1 MRRIGRSGVLVAI
14 TAVAL
19 AVLAFAVW
27 RLRAPVVRVASV
39 RRGDLQ
45 QHIAVSGRVR
55 VPTRVQVSSRSPG
68 LVVAVL
74 ANEGRRVSAGDLLV
88 QLDDAEAQAA
98 AAQARAAMNQARAR
112 VDQLR
117 RVGRV
122 TAMETLSQAETNFD
136 EAQAAFDRTQR
147 LVGKGAAPALE
158 LDNARRARERARA
171 QRASAM
177 AQQLAS
183 APMGTDS
190 RIALTALLEA
200 QARVAGAEARLEQA
214 RITAPG
220 DGVVL
225 SRRVEAG
232 DVVQPGQTLIVLA
245 VDADP
250 ELVFDADER
259 NLPFIAVGQRASAAA
274 DAYPQEV
281 FEARVNFVAP
291 SVDPQRGTIEVRLAV
306 GKPAPAFLK
315 PDMTVSVDLTVAS
328 KSRVLIAPSEAVQG
342 ASTRSPSVMVVESG
356 RARRCAVAL
365 GIRGE
370 GATEIAAGVG
380 EGAEIVLSDG
390 RPIAD
395 GQRVRATLVE
405 P

>member
-1 MRRIGRSGVLVAI
+1 MPRLPRSAI
-14 TAVAL
+14 LAVTAVSL
-19 AVLAFAVW
+19 AVLALIIW
-27 RLRAPVVRVASV
+27 RLRAPGVRVARV
-39 RRGDLQ
+39 RRGSLE
-45 QHIAVSGRVR
+45 QHIVVSGRVR

-98 AAQARAAMNQARAR
+98 LAQARAGMHQARAR

-122 TAMETLSQAETNFD
+122 TAMETLRQAETNVD
-136 EAQAAFDRTQR
+136 ETQAAFERAQR
-147 LVGKGAAPALE
+147 LAAQGATPALE
-158 LDNARRARERARA
+158 LDNARRALDRARA

-177 AQQLAS
+177 AQQVAS

-200 QARVAGAEARLEQA
+200 QARAAGAEARLDQTHIA
-214 RITAPG
+214 APG
-220 DGVVL
+220 NGVVL
-225 SRRVEAG
+225 SRSVEAG

-259 NLPFIAVGQRASAAA
+259 NIPFIAIGQRASASA
-274 DAYPQEV
+274 DAYPQEL
-281 FEARVNFVAP
+281 FESRVSFVAP
-291 SVDPQRGTIEVRLAV
+291 SVDPQRGTVEVRLAV
-306 GKPAPAFLK
+306 RKPAPAFLK

-328 KSRVLIAPSEAVQG
+328 KTQALLVPTEAVQG
-342 ASTRSPSVMVVESG
+342 AATRSPWAMVVDSG
-356 RARRCAVAL
+356 RARRRAVAL

-370 GATEIAAGVG
+370 GATEIAAGIS
-380 EGAEIVLSDG
+380 EGAEVVLSDG
-390 RPIAD
+390 RALVD
-395 GQRVRATLVE
+395 GQRVRPTVVE

>member
-1 MRRIGRSGVLVAI
+1 MPRFRRRFVVAVVAI
-14 TAVAL
+14 ASL
-19 AVLAFAVW
+19 AGLVFAAW
-27 RLRAPVVRVASV
+27 RLHAPVVRVVSV
-39 RRGDLQ
+39 RRSDLQ
-45 QHIAVSGRVR
+45 QHIVVSGRVR
-55 VPTRVQVSSRSPG
+55 VPTRAQLSARSPG

-98 AAQARAAMNQARAR
+98 SAQARAAMNQSRAR

-122 TAMETLSQAETNFD
+122 TALEALSQADTNLD
-136 EAQAAFDRTQR
+136 EAQALFERTQR
-147 LVGKGAAPALE
+147 LVGKGAAPAVELE
-158 LDNARRARERARA
+158 NARRALERARA

-183 APMGTDS
+183 TPMGTDS
-190 RIALTALLEA
+190 RIALAALLEA
-200 QARVAGAEARLEQA
+200 QARVAGAEARLAES
-214 RITAPG
+214 RILAPG
-220 DGVVL
+220 NGVVL
-225 SRRVEAG
+225 SRSVEAG

-259 NLPFIAVGQRASAAA
+259 NIPFIALGQRASAAA
-274 DAYPQEV
+274 DAYPQEL
-281 FEARVNFVAP
+281 FESRVDFVAP

-306 GKPAPAFLK
+306 AKPAPAFLK
-315 PDMTVSVDLTVAS
+315 PDMTVSVDLIVAS
-328 KSRVLIAPSEAVQG
+328 KSRALIAPSEAVQG
-342 ASTRSPSVMVVESG
+342 ASTRSPSVMIVERG
-356 RARRCAVAL
+356 RARRRAVTL

-370 GATEIAAGVG
+370 GATEIAAGVD
-380 EGAEIVLSDG
+380 EGAEVVLSDV

-395 GQRVRATLVE
+395 GQRVRTVVQE